1 MARKEIKMK
10 KDKEA
15 REKLMQQYKDTAQVK
30 DSAAVAIAVKKIVK
44 QKARDKYVRDHKQIW
59 NKNKGKPIAKGEFSS
74 WTDISTS
81 RSETMVENFFG
92 EAIMLHQDH
101 LLGDVLRDRP
111 VIVKY
116 KSPVNYVVEGIIVI
130 LFILGLIAGRKS
142 RFLWLTMMFFLFDF
156 ALHIGLGFGINE
168 VYIMTAHYMY
178 ALPIAIG
185 FLVEKAGKRCQ
196 AEAEI
201 AENLSGKRRS
211 GNWQTWGLR
220 GLLLALTLYLWISNG
235 YLLVNYMIG

>member
-111 VIVKY
+111 VIVNTNRQSTTSWKE
-116 KSPVNYVVEGIIVI
+116 SS
-130 LFILGLIAGRKS
+130 LFCS
-142 RFLWLTMMFFLFDF
+142 SSD
-156 ALHIGLGFGINE
+156 
-168 VYIMTAHYMY
+168 
-178 ALPIAIG
+178 
-185 FLVEKAGKRCQ
+185 
-196 AEAEI
+196 
-201 AENLSGKRRS
+201 S
-211 GNWQTWGLR
+211 
-220 GLLLALTLYLWISNG
+220 LLAGSHVFCG
-235 YLLVNYMIG
+235 SR